1 MSATAPDSNAPRRR
15 GRPPRKPDDQ
25 AARKALI
32 RAGLA
37 QLTESGYANV
47 GLDEITAAA
56 GVTKGSFYHYFPNK
70 AAFGAELIEAYG
82 AFFRDK
88 ISRSLDRAD
97 LTPLARLQAFTR
109 DAEAG
114 MAKYDFRR
122 GCLIGNLGQEMS
134 RLPEEYRAR
143 LIAVLE
149 RWQALV
155 ADCLRAG
162 QATGEVPATQDPEI
176 LAEIFWTGWEGAV
189 LRTKLQR
196 NPEPLRR
203 FTDGFLRLARS

>member
-1 MSATAPDSNAPRRR
+1 MSAPAPDSNLPRRR

-32 RAGLA
+32 RAGLV
-37 QLTESGYANV
+37 QLTERGYTNV

-56 GVTKGSFYHYFPNK
+56 GVTKGSFYHYFPTK

-82 AFFRDK
+82 AYFRDTL
-88 ISRSLDRAD
+88 SRSLDRAD

-114 MAKYDFRR
+114 MARHDFRR
-122 GCLIGNLGQEMS
+122 GCLIGNLGQEMGT
-134 RLPEEYRAR
+134 LPEDYRAR

-149 RWQALV
+149 SWQALV
-155 ADCLRAG
+155 SDCLSAG
-162 QATGEVPATQDPEI
+162 QSTGEVPAHQDPDT

-189 LRTKLQR
+189 LRAKLQHS
-196 NPEPLRR
+196 PEPLRR
-203 FTDGFLRLARS
+203 FADGFARLARS